1 MKRVVSV
8 ARVVSRKRLGIK
20 IALGIGALAAAAWV
34 AIACTDDPHRR
45 TSPAEALGGGGACA
59 ATPGTLPA
67 PNCDISD
74 NKCEDRPGCVID
86 EAKCGSKST
95 CLPIGDNKG
104 KDVENFR
111 IRRLNIAT
119 PEALAGPLIQDTVVT
134 LNISLAAKECAE
146 QGKGLFTWL
155 MQVDRKNNTLTTG
168 GAPPPDDPF
177 GMGFCFARFDLG
189 ATKIAPITTKV
200 AFEGDTFH
208 SLEPQ
213 KLGIPIFIDQR
224 IESVI
229 VLPITD
235 VKVEGVTISDDG
247 NCIGHL
253 NTLALDQN
261 CMDDSLCEKWQT
273 AGSLGGYI
281 TLEEADAVKI
291 AVLNNKSLCAFLSGE
306 IESCSR
312 DGSGK
317 ITYQGDFCSKDKQPG
332 SCADSVW
339 LAATFAASAAKIF
352 DGAGTVPGCS
362 GVSTGTDAGKEGGT
376 DAGSDAAD
384 AATDAP
390 DGD

>member
-1 MKRVVSV
+1 VTPLALKM
-8 ARVVSRKRLGIK
+8 RLGV
-20 IALGIGALAAAAWV
+20 AALAAAGLAAVV
-34 AIACTDDPHRR
+34 AIACSDDPHRR
-45 TSPAEALGGGGACA
+45 TSPEEALGGGGACA
-59 ATPGTLPA
+59 AMPGQLPA

-74 NKCEDRPGCVID
+74 NKCVSRPGCMID
-86 EAKCGSKST
+86 EARCGSTST
-95 CLPIGDNKG
+95 CLPIGDNVG
-104 KDVENFR
+104 KPLENFR

-134 LNISLAAKECAE
+134 LNISLAEKSCAE

-155 MQVDRKNNTLTTG
+155 LQVDRQNNTLTTG
-168 GAPPPDDPF
+168 GAPPPDDAI
-177 GMGFCFARFDLG
+177 GQGFCFARFDLG
-189 ATKIAPITTKV
+189 ATKIAPITSKI

-247 NCIGHL
+247 DCIGHL
-253 NTLALDQN
+253 NPQALDQN
-261 CMDDSLCEKWQT
+261 CMDDSLCAKWQT

-281 TLEEADAVKI
+281 TLEEADGVKI
-291 AVLNNKSLCAFLSGE
+291 AILNGKSLCAFLSGE
-306 IESCSR
+306 LMSCAR
-312 DGSGK
+312 DPGGK
-317 ITYQGDFCSKDKQPG
+317 ITFQGDFCSKDKQPG

-352 DGAGTVPGCS
+352 DGQGTVPGCS
-362 GVSTGTDAGKEGGT
+362 GISA
-376 DAGSDAAD
+376 AAD
-384 AATDAP
+384 AGPEAGLDAGE
-390 DGD
+390 DADAAGDAD